1 MPKTKPIPVPAPLS
15 AGSTCRVWLNQAWR
29 DVAILAPRVGY
40 SLGIYTMPN
49 GRAFL
54 SRISY
59 ALRDAC
65 YERVKDPEVV
75 RERLTHAPGSAR
87 ERQEFARE
95 LLDAEVD
102 AALDIEYATTTRSA
116 ERRARQRREEAEA
129 RLQAFDDAHPDV
141 AAPSTAAAVTP
152 PG

>member
-1 MPKTKPIPVPAPLS
+1 MPKLIIVPVPAPLP

-59 ALRDAC
+59 ALRDAG
-65 YERVKDPEVV
+65 YERVKDPEVI
-75 RERLTHAPGSAR
+75 RERLTPAPGSAR

-102 AALDIEYATTTRSA
+102 AALDIEYATTSRRA
-116 ERRARQRREEAEA
+116 ERRARQRRDAAEA
-129 RLQAFDDAHPDV
+129 RLQAFDDAHPV
-141 AAPSTAAAVTP
+141 ATAPSTADALVP